1 MTLLIR
7 TQKTHKV
14 KSQVYAGLF
23 FILIT
28 SLPPWRLSLV
38 SRNRALVLAVVLGLT
53 ITTAPAYA
61 ATPKPTLAQI
71 EAAKKAEAAKKKI
84 ADAAAK
90 KLAAATQTLRGLTAK
105 ASAARALYVKAQKE
119 LAIATTAANA
129 AAAHAQETA
138 AQVSAAH
145 RTIGKLAVNAFIM
158 GGSLTDIEPILSAN
172 GPQDLVD
179 QLTTLDSL
187 GAQNTTA
194 LNRFKA
200 AEVIAKA
207 AKVQADNAKAA
218 QQAAT
223 EKVAAAKKVA
233 DDAQSEQQKEVSR
246 LQKIQDDLMKELMS
260 ARKVRTT
267 LEQQRALALLEE
279 SQANTATFTPNQA
292 KIWPNTGFKG
302 RSTIRT
308 SQAQRNVAVA
318 FAKKQVEAR
327 KPYIWGSEGPNSFD
341 CSGLVYAAYKSA
353 GLGWPNWD
361 RLNSALYSTYT
372 MHVGLDELVPGD
384 LLFYSYKG
392 TISTIHHITIYA
404 GGGKM
409 WEANSKGKGL
419 LYSDVHS
426 IKGLMPFGGRV

>member
-1 MTLLIR
+1 M
-7 TQKTHKV
+7 
-14 KSQVYAGLF
+14 
-23 FILIT
+23 
-28 SLPPWRLSLV
+28 

-53 ITTAPAYA
+53 ISTAPAYA

-105 ASAARALYVKAQKE
+105 ANAARALYVKAQKE
-119 LAIATTAANA
+119 LAVATTAANA
-129 AAAHAQETA
+129 AAAHALETA

-158 GGSLTDIEPILSAN
+158 GGSLTDIEPVLSAN
-172 GPQDLVD
+172 GPQDLID

-207 AKVQADNAKAA
+207 AKVQADNAKLV
-218 QQAAT
+218 QQKAT
-223 EKVAAAKKVA
+223 EKVAAAKKMA
-233 DDAQSEQQKEVSR
+233 DDAQSEQQKEVAR
-246 LQKIQDDLMKELMS
+246 LQKIQDDLMRELMS

-308 SQAQRNVAVA
+308 TQAQRNIAVA

-327 KPYIWGSEGPNSFD
+327 KPYIWGDEGPNAFD
-341 CSGLVYAAYKSA
+341 CSGLVYAAYRAA

>member
-1 MTLLIR
+1 M
-7 TQKTHKV
+7 
-14 KSQVYAGLF
+14 
-23 FILIT
+23 
-28 SLPPWRLSLV
+28 

-105 ASAARALYVKAQKE
+105 ASAARALYVKAQRE

-233 DDAQSEQQKEVSR
+233 DDAQNEQQKEVSR
-246 LQKIQDDLMKELMS
+246 LQKIQDDLMRELMS

>member
-1 MTLLIR
+1 M
-7 TQKTHKV
+7 
-14 KSQVYAGLF
+14 
-23 FILIT
+23 
-28 SLPPWRLSLV
+28 
-38 SRNRALVLAVVLGLT
+38 SRNRAVVLAVVLGLT
-53 ITTAPAYA
+53 IATTPAYA

-105 ASAARALYVKAQKE
+105 AAAARALYVKAQRE

-158 GGSLTDIEPILSAN
+158 GGSLTDIEPVLSAN
-172 GPQDLVD
+172 GPQDLID

-207 AKVQADNAKAA
+207 AKIQADNARAV
-218 QQAAT
+218 QQTAT

-233 DDAQSEQQKEVSR
+233 DDAQNEQQKEVSR
-246 LQKIQDDLMKELMS
+246 LQKIQDDLMRELMS

-308 SQAQRNVAVA
+308 TQAQRNVAVA

-327 KPYIWGSEGPNSFD
+327 KPYVWGDEGPNAFD
-341 CSGLVYAAYKSA
+341 CSGLVYAAYRAA

-372 MHVGLDELVPGD
+372 MHVSLNELVPGD

-392 TISTIHHITIYA
+392 TVSTIHHITIYA